1 MKLGSRGPRTRE
13 ASHSAPRESVLGQA
27 VGASGLRPLA
37 AYSIIG
43 AVLLAVAGK
52 AVWIHT
58 ATAGEQPSGLRG
70 DHSPW
75 PGFELVDCV
84 GRPLALSVECFDL
97 TASPRALWRSHT
109 PLRMAEAIAQ
119 VLGDQTT
126 DAVLARL
133 MPEAFS
139 DGIAVGW
146 LEAFEPR
153 LLALDEAGAERA
165 RRWLATGEPT
175 PDDERIDVSI
185 EGFQLVPLLGSSSGR
200 EPGLWTLAWEPA
212 VALADRERVRHLG
225 DGGEKRP
232 ERWTRRL
239 LDGLLGVVGGE
250 QAALAKLP
258 AEARDSLALLRGLEL
273 RGALHDA
280 LWAELMPSRFR
291 VVARRVDAARAHEL
305 ARLFGRESVSPWQ
318 IDVHSRLER
327 KHPTRPDGEPA
338 APSAERTVTVPE
350 DAFALLGH
358 WGVLDPGTARRV
370 AKRTRDDRPYLLPWE
385 DPIDPLE
392 AYTQDLQRE
401 WRPWS
406 GLELRVQLELEN
418 GPWNSLLD
426 DHSRGYERRLRSV
439 ARDRRDAWKK
449 IGRLPDYFE
458 RAHDAAEVPRVH
470 ATLDAQVQEM
480 LHSELGHALQTHRA
494 ALTMGIVVDVQS
506 GDVLGLD
513 YCSRYPY
520 SGFAP
525 LRHVFTPGST
535 FKAIVMAVA
544 LDRGYVTPATVF
556 NTYADTQFHVPG
568 STRVIREA
576 EGAPEAPQVTASE
589 GLAHSC
595 NAVLVQIGLRVPAP
609 ILRGALVDL
618 GYGQRPGAELG
629 PEMAGHL
636 TPLDA
641 RRATG
646 WTTAYTHASV
656 AFGHEIGV
664 TLWQHAEA
672 LATVARGGLRRS
684 LRLLTTVEQGQ
695 DAWQLEL
702 EGGRRVLS
710 KRACDEVRA
719 MMNLGATIG
728 TGDKIAHPAMH
739 PDLAWIGTKTGT
751 TEKVP
756 TEMCLHVELPALAQH
771 SLDGTR
777 MTAAERRTLATQRE
791 HFGRR
796 RATCYTSSMCAIG
809 RMHDGRELMV
819 LIVVEDPT
827 GPEKFGS
834 MVAGPTAVAVL
845 RRALG
850 LPRKHGEALAQSAP
864 RSIDLTPAS
873 FSTSELPWA
882 EQASAEATPVKGES
896 RKEAR

>member
-1 MKLGSRGPRTRE
+1 
-13 ASHSAPRESVLGQA
+13 
-27 VGASGLRPLA
+27 
-37 AYSIIG
+37 
-43 AVLLAVAGK
+43 
-52 AVWIHT
+52 
-58 ATAGEQPSGLRG
+58 
-70 DHSPW
+70 
-75 PGFELVDCV
+75 
-84 GRPLALSVECFDL
+84 
-97 TASPRALWRSHT
+97 
-109 PLRMAEAIAQ
+109 
-119 VLGDQTT
+119 
-126 DAVLARL
+126 
-133 MPEAFS
+133 
-139 DGIAVGW
+139 
-146 LEAFEPR
+146 
-153 LLALDEAGAERA
+153 
-165 RRWLATGEPT
+165 
-175 PDDERIDVSI
+175 
-185 EGFQLVPLLGSSSGR
+185 
-200 EPGLWTLAWEPA
+200 
-212 VALADRERVRHLG
+212 
-225 DGGEKRP
+225 
-232 ERWTRRL
+232 
-239 LDGLLGVVGGE
+239 
-250 QAALAKLP
+250 
-258 AEARDSLALLRGLEL
+258 
-273 RGALHDA
+273 
-280 LWAELMPSRFR
+280 MPSRFR
-291 VVARRVDAARAHEL
+291 VVARRVDAGRAHAL

-327 KHPTRPDGEPA
+327 KHPTRPGGEPA
-338 APSAERTVTVPE
+338 APSAERTVTAPE

-385 DPIDPLE
+385 DPTDPLE

-426 DHSRGYERRLRSV
+426 DQARGYERRLRSV

-480 LHSELGHALQTHRA
+480 LHSELGHALQAHRA
-494 ALTMGIVVDVQS
+494 AMTMGIVVDVQS

-535 FKAIVMAVA
+535 FKAVVMAVA

-556 NTYADTQFHVPG
+556 PTYAGTQFRVPG
-568 STRVIREA
+568 RGVIREA
-576 EGAPEAPQVTASE
+576 EGAPEAPHVTASE

-609 ILRGALVDL
+609 VLRGALVDL
-618 GYGQRPGAELG
+618 GYGQRPGAEMG

-636 TPLDA
+636 TPLDP
-641 RRATG
+641 RRPTG

-672 LATVARGGLRRS
+672 LATIARGGLRRS
-684 LRLLTTVEQGQ
+684 LRLLTTVEQGT

-702 EGGRRVLS
+702 EAGRRVLS
-710 KRACDEVRA
+710 QRACDEVRA

-728 TGDKIAHPAMH
+728 TGDKVAHPSMH
-739 PDLAWIGTKTGT
+739 PELAWIGTKTGT

-771 SLDGTR
+771 ALDGTR
-777 MTAAERRTLATQRE
+777 MTTAERRSLATQRE

-796 RATCYTSSMCAIG
+796 RSTCYTSSMCAIG

-834 MVAGPTAVAVL
+834 LVAGPTAVAVL

-850 LPRKHGEALAQSAP
+850 LPRKHGEALADSAP

-882 EQASAEATPVKGES
+882 DGDSDEATTALGES
-896 RKEAR
+896 RKGARQSR